1 MSASAQHNV
10 SSRRPDAPP
19 AASPLAASPGVQ
31 FPPAAQPEVMRA
43 AEKDELY
50 AASLGDMCHDAI
62 ASQLGHR
69 VAGQWGGPI
78 RVAARCLYYLV
89 TTGAGSRTLGEEYCD
104 IVQVP
109 GRYNL
114 RPTLVRR
121 LFLVLLHSLL
131 PRLCQLTPAPVCP
144 LSAIPPSPPSPPLRH
159 PPPFS
164 GVRSLQPSPRH
175 ISTCNVTPFPRP
187 SPFLPLPSQVSGA
200 YNLPPAPA
208 RRLSLVLLHALLPA
222 VAAHISARAAARG
235 RALAAAGEG
244 GAGEGGVG
252 AGGVGAGGVGAG
264 GVGAGGV
271 GAGGVGEGGTGGTT
285 GGGGRGGV
293 GNGTTLAGAEEEAP
307 HSHTSSLRAREEGAI
322 EGVSVEGGGVEAAR
336 VSGGRGLGWVAAVAT
351 EWHWVGCVR
360 ERVRERVWEMGRRAL
375 VVWAGVAVR
384 GGDVLMLLGRAHLL
398 LFYWHGS
405 YLHVAKQVTGVRYI
419 YTAQPP
425 AYSPRYH
432 MLAFFLFI
440 QLAIL
445 SSDWL
450 RRSLLQHRPLA
461 HTIPPPPTGASKML
475 PVPCCSLP
483 PHLLP
488 PHLLSSPPGMLDISS
503 SSYSPSSSYLFSL
516 SSRYHPTCC
525 PCGHISSWYAQPFS
539 SSLLLPRDKRLI
551 LRRLNTAPP
560 AAPAVT
566 SPAPLAAADA
576 PPESSKGWG
585 EETEGSQ
592 QFQEGEVEGE
602 AGSEASGRCSLCLA
616 SRSHPTCCPC
626 GHIFCWY
633 ACCSI
638 PFLPPSHLVYHS
650 SLHHRTPPAVLAATS
665 SACMPVALLPTHPA
679 CCPNG
684 HPSLLLGVHSRVVQR
699 EARVSSL
706 PLCLSSPPSHD
717 VPSRVSSLPLS
728 LSSPP
733 SHDVPSLFSPSI
745 PSTFPLL
752 PGGALQ
758 SGAMRSPSVLSAAR
772 QPRTPPS
779 FHSTMLPSKGSKGLH
794 DRERGEASGGAA
806 DDADCGG
813 CRGDGTADCTAGA
826 AAGDDELTAA
836 AEGSEGPLDGFPA
849 AIGGRHLPA
858 HVTAHDVVEEVEVAR
873 AQQPAVQAAHI
884 NCIKGFVPAAQ
895 EEVIGTSTCTHLQG
909 LGKQER
915 RVKEGRRARDGGRGI
930 SGPC

>member
-104 IVQVP
+104 IVQV
-109 GRYNL
+109 
-114 RPTLVRR
+114 
-121 LFLVLLHSLL
+121 
-131 PRLCQLTPAPVCP
+131 
-144 LSAIPPSPPSPPLRH
+144 
-159 PPPFS
+159 
-164 GVRSLQPSPRH
+164 
-175 ISTCNVTPFPRP
+175 
-187 SPFLPLPSQVSGA
+187 SGA

-244 GAGEGGVG
+244 GAGE
-252 AGGVGAGGVGAG
+252 GGVGAGGVGAG

-405 YLHVAKQVTGVRYI
+405 YLHVAKRVKGVRYI

-461 HTIPPPPTGASKML
+461 HTIPPPPT
-475 PVPCCSLP
+475 
-483 PHLLP
+483 
-488 PHLLSSPPGMLDISS
+488 
-503 SSYSPSSSYLFSL
+503 
-516 SSRYHPTCC
+516 
-525 PCGHISSWYAQPFS
+525 
-539 SSLLLPRDKRLI
+539 
-551 LRRLNTAPP
+551 
-560 AAPAVT
+560 
-566 SPAPLAAADA
+566 APLAAADA

-626 GHIFCWY
+626 GHIFCWGCI
-633 ACCSI
+633 AEWCNEKPECPLCRS
-638 PFLPPSHLVYHS
+638 PAPHS
-650 SLHHRTPPAVLAATS
+650 SLVPLHHA
-665 SACMPVALLPTHPA
+665 
-679 CCPNG
+679 
-684 HPSLLLGVHSRVVQR
+684 
-699 EARVSSL
+699 
-706 PLCLSSPPSHD
+706 
-717 VPSRVSSLPLS
+717 
-728 LSSPP
+728 
-733 SHDVPSLFSPSI
+733 
-745 PSTFPLL
+745 
-752 PGGALQ
+752 
-758 SGAMRSPSVLSAAR
+758 
-772 QPRTPPS
+772 S
-779 FHSTMLPSKGSKGLH
+779 F
-794 DRERGEASGGAA
+794 
-806 DDADCGG
+806 
-813 CRGDGTADCTAGA
+813 
-826 AAGDDELTAA
+826 
-836 AEGSEGPLDGFPA
+836 
-849 AIGGRHLPA
+849 
-858 HVTAHDVVEEVEVAR
+858 
-873 AQQPAVQAAHI
+873 
-884 NCIKGFVPAAQ
+884 
-895 EEVIGTSTCTHLQG
+895 
-909 LGKQER
+909 
-915 RVKEGRRARDGGRGI
+915 
-930 SGPC
+930 

>member
-114 RPTLVRR
+114 RPTLARR

-244 GAGEGGVG
+244 GAGE
-252 AGGVGAGGVGAG
+252 GGVGAGGVGAG

-405 YLHVAKQVTGVRYI
+405 YLHVAKRVKGVRYI

-461 HTIPPPPTGASKML
+461 HTIPPPPT
-475 PVPCCSLP
+475 
-483 PHLLP
+483 
-488 PHLLSSPPGMLDISS
+488 
-503 SSYSPSSSYLFSL
+503 
-516 SSRYHPTCC
+516 
-525 PCGHISSWYAQPFS
+525 
-539 SSLLLPRDKRLI
+539 
-551 LRRLNTAPP
+551 
-560 AAPAVT
+560 
-566 SPAPLAAADA
+566 APLAAADA

-717 VPSRVSSLPLS
+717 V
-728 LSSPP
+728 
-733 SHDVPSLFSPSI
+733 
-745 PSTFPLL
+745 
-752 PGGALQ
+752 
-758 SGAMRSPSVLSAAR
+758 
-772 QPRTPPS
+772 
-779 FHSTMLPSKGSKGLH
+779 FH
-794 DRERGEASGGAA
+794 A
-806 DDADCGG
+806 
-813 CRGDGTADCTAGA
+813 TAT
-826 AAGDDELTAA
+826 
-836 AEGSEGPLDGFPA
+836 
-849 AIGGRHLPA
+849 
-858 HVTAHDVVEEVEVAR
+858 
-873 AQQPAVQAAHI
+873 
-884 NCIKGFVPAAQ
+884 
-895 EEVIGTSTCTHLQG
+895 
-909 LGKQER
+909 
-915 RVKEGRRARDGGRGI
+915 
-930 SGPC
+930 

>member
-104 IVQVP
+104 IVQVRRRVLRYPAGDASHAAAVPPSSSPPSTPSPLMPVP

-114 RPTLVRR
+114 RPTLARR

-159 PPPFS
+159 PPLSAIPRPSRVSGRQLQPWPFPSVVAVAAHIATHLPFS
-164 GVRSLQPSPRH
+164 TPIPPFPHPSPLFHTHSLPLFPHPSPFFHTHPPFSTPIPFPFFHTHPPFPHPSPTPGVRSLQPSPRH
-175 ISTCNVTPFPRP
+175 ISTRNITPFPHP

-244 GAGEGGVG
+244 GTGE
-252 AGGVGAGGVGAG
+252 
-264 GVGAGGV
+264 GGV

-351 EWHWVGCVR
+351 GWHWVGCVR

-405 YLHVAKQVTGVRYI
+405 YLHVAKRVTGVRYI

-461 HTIPPPPTGASKML
+461 HTVPPPPT
-475 PVPCCSLP
+475 
-483 PHLLP
+483 
-488 PHLLSSPPGMLDISS
+488 
-503 SSYSPSSSYLFSL
+503 
-516 SSRYHPTCC
+516 
-525 PCGHISSWYAQPFS
+525 
-539 SSLLLPRDKRLI
+539 
-551 LRRLNTAPP
+551 
-560 AAPAVT
+560 
-566 SPAPLAAADA
+566 APLAAADA

-638 PFLPPSHLVYHS
+638 PFLPPSHLVFHS
-650 SLHHRTPPAVLAATS
+650 SLHHRTPPAVPAATS

-684 HPSLLLGVHSRVVQR
+684 HPSLLLVQRMLIIQSGANEKPECPLLHPPFPRPRLMTVVQQEARVPSLPLSLCHRRLISLSFLPPFHLPPAPSRGCIAEWCNEKPECSLCRSCFPRPNLSPPPDLSRSPSFPSTGTARSFQGVHCRVVQR
-699 EARVSSL
+699 EARML
-706 PLCLSSPPSHD
+706 
-717 VPSRVSSLPLS
+717 SLPLS
-728 LSSPP
+728 LPSP
-733 SHDVPSLFSPSI
+733 
-745 PSTFPLL
+745 
-752 PGGALQ
+752 
-758 SGAMRSPSVLSAAR
+758 
-772 QPRTPPS
+772 
-779 FHSTMLPSKGSKGLH
+779 
-794 DRERGEASGGAA
+794 
-806 DDADCGG
+806 
-813 CRGDGTADCTAGA
+813 
-826 AAGDDELTAA
+826 
-836 AEGSEGPLDGFPA
+836 
-849 AIGGRHLPA
+849 
-858 HVTAHDVVEEVEVAR
+858 
-873 AQQPAVQAAHI
+873 
-884 NCIKGFVPAAQ
+884 
-895 EEVIGTSTCTHLQG
+895 
-909 LGKQER
+909 
-915 RVKEGRRARDGGRGI
+915 
-930 SGPC
+930 